1 MLDQQHCM
9 ALNKASMLTGSIAQG
24 ASAAGHLQHRCTLSP
39 VLPSTPG
46 SSPAPPLAVDTTC
59 FYMGRWPP
67 ADLDKEGQH
76 LASQL
81 MATAA
86 SLLTL
91 LQQSLGLA
99 SATRMLPLLH
109 QMPPGTAAD
118 LLTAMF
124 TRSVALRAA
133 VLQCTEVNERLKLVL
148 QICQQVS
155 Y

>member
-1 MLDQQHCM
+1 
-9 ALNKASMLTGSIAQG
+9 MLT
-24 ASAAGHLQHRCTLSP
+24 L
-39 VLPSTPG
+39 VLPCMPG
-46 SSPAPPLAVDTTC
+46 SGPAPPLEADTAC

-155 Y
+155 SQPCHMSVQTDVLCNV